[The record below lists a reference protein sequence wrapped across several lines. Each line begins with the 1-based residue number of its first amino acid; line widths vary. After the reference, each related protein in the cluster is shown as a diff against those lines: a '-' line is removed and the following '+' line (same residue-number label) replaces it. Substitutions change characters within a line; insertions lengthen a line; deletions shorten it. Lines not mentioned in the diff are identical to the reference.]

1 MTDNLNSVDALSH
14 YYFILL
20 PKFFC
25 QIKKEKMIDNKLYQ
39 RLRHYQLFKFFFYL
53 RMIIVCRL
61 PKMEL
66 VTVR

>member
-39 RLRHYQLFKFFFYL
+39 RFRHYQLFDFFLFANDYC
-53 RMIIVCRL
+53 MGAFNNYINN
-61 PKMEL
+61 KE
-66 VTVR
+66 